1 MLVATKTAPAPPRPS
16 LPASQPAQQAFAYL
30 RVSGKSQ
37 VDGDGF
43 PRQLAAV
50 TAYALQHQLRIS
62 QVFDEKGVTGSM
74 DGMDRPAWVEMLA
87 RCHRGDVILIEG
99 LDRLARSQGIQEYIL
114 LDLRRRG
121 IRIESTKEADLES
134 EDPTRIMFRQII
146 GAVAEYDKRLLVL
159 KLRGARQRK
168 RAAGGKADGAYP
180 YGVTAP
186 EAKVL
191 SRMLSERSAGA
202 AAIAAGL
209 NRDGVKPRRG
219 VRWHTTAVRRILART
234 HPMPSLPH
242 GSMT

>member
-1 MLVATKTAPAPPRPS
+1 MLVATTTPTAVLGA
-16 LPASQPAQQAFAYL
+16 ASHASKQAFAYL

-43 PRQLAAV
+43 PRQLQAV
-50 TAYALQHQLRIS
+50 TSYAAAHQLSVS
-62 QVFDEKGVTGSM
+62 QVFEDKGVTGSM
-74 DGMDRPAWVEMLA
+74 DGMDRPAWVEMISKC
-87 RCHRGDVILIEG
+87 RRGDLVIIEG

-121 IRIESTKEADLES
+121 VRIESTKEPDLES

-146 GAVAEYDKRLLVL
+146 GAVAEYDKRMMVL

-168 RAAGGKADGAYP
+168 RQAGGKADGAYP
-180 YGVTAP
+180 YGVTAG

-202 AAIAAGL
+202 KVIAERL
-209 NRDGVKPRRG
+209 NRDGIRPRRG
-219 VRWHTTAVRRILART
+219 VRWHTTAVRRILARAAVVA
-234 HPMPSLPH
+234 
-242 GSMT
+242 

>member
-1 MLVATKTAPAPPRPS
+1 
-16 LPASQPAQQAFAYL
+16 
-30 RVSGKSQ
+30 

-43 PRQLAAV
+43 PRQRSAV
-50 TAYALQHQLRIS
+50 TAYAAAHQLLVS
-62 QVFDEKGVTGSM
+62 EVFQEKGVTGSM

-87 RCHRGDVILIEG
+87 RCRRGDVIVIEG

-168 RAAGGKADGAYP
+168 RLAGGKADGAYP

-186 EAKVL
+186 EAYTL
-191 SRMLSERSAGA
+191 ARMVADKELGA
-202 AAIAAGL
+202 TAIAEKL
-209 NRDGVKPRRG
+209 NADGVRPRRG
-219 VRWHTTAVRRILART
+219 VRWHTTAVARILKRAT
-234 HPMPSLPH
+234 AA
-242 GSMT
+242 